1 MDGLVLVDA
10 VVTTTD
16 KDYADLLARLN
27 AMPAQQP
34 EKRSLTRE
42 QARAWEFEDLLK
54 ENGEA
59 TW

>member
-1 MDGLVLVDA
+1 MPD
-10 VVTTTD
+10 TSD
-16 KDYADLLARLN
+16 KDYADLLARL
-27 AMPAQQP
+27 AAVPVQQP

-42 QARAWEFEDLLK
+42 QERAWEFEDLIR

>member
-1 MDGLVLVDA
+1 M
-10 VVTTTD
+10 TTTD
-16 KDYADLLARLN
+16 REYADLLARLS

-42 QARAWEFEDLLK
+42 QGRAWEFEDLL
-54 ENGEA
+54 EANGEA